1 MGKWLG
7 LVIMLF
13 LYTRNSSLRCLSLC
27 INSTGSC
34 GGFPSAA
41 AGMPEMLSLH
51 HATESGIHSEQCV
64 G

>member
-13 LYTRNSSLRCLSLC
+13 LYTRNSSLRFSLC

-41 AGMPEMLSLH
+41 AGMPEMVSLH
-51 HATESGIHSEQCV
+51 HATESGINSEQCV

>member
-7 LVIMLF
+7 LVIKLF

-34 GGFPSAA
+34 GG
-41 AGMPEMLSLH
+41 MPEMVSLH
-51 HATESGIHSEQCV
+51 HATESGINSEQCV

>member
-34 GGFPSAA
+34 GG
-41 AGMPEMLSLH
+41 MPEMVSLH
-51 HATESGIHSEQCV
+51 HATESGINSEQCV

>member
-13 LYTRNSSLRCLSLC
+13 LYTRSSSLRCLSLC
-27 INSTGSC
+27 INSAGSC
-34 GGFPSAA
+34 GGFLSAA
-41 AGMPEMLSLH
+41 AGMPEMVSLH
-51 HATESGIHSEQCV
+51 HATESGINSEQCV